1 MTIWRK
7 KKISIK
13 NRHSVLSFFRL
24 QTIFRSIHHTFL
36 LDIVVFT
43 NSFLKYNKGGQ
54 KEFMKFE
61 IFAISYQFLANKT
74 KKAKTFGEKN
84 SAFFFLQKGEDICI
98 CVNQSI
104 QCPKIRYQP
113 RSVVTLKIKQSS
125 WLKYS
130 SFSFLVG
137 GNFLSGTFVQKSDPL
152 SIKNPYFI

>member
-1 MTIWRK
+1 
-7 KKISIK
+7 
-13 NRHSVLSFFRL
+13 
-24 QTIFRSIHHTFL
+24 

-54 KEFMKFE
+54 KKFMKFE
-61 IFAISYQFLANKT
+61 IFAISFTNFWQI

-125 WLKYS
+125 
-130 SFSFLVG
+130 
-137 GNFLSGTFVQKSDPL
+137 
-152 SIKNPYFI
+152 